1 MKKLFLLIFAAMTAL
16 FISCSK
22 DDNKSSYDPFRPVP
36 IRAAAGTRAYIQGNL
51 LSGKQVVQ
59 QTWGMKGRYPDGTPT
74 QGGGKLFTDVMRDT
88 INPALKLL
96 VKDVIGMSP
105 DRKSHKL
112 GDVFLTLRDVVF
124 ERGLHIE
131 NGDTTFCGYA
141 KDYSGV
147 LKYAHVMDT
156 IAYVPNA
163 QLIAAEPLV
172 RAAFERGDYD
182 ECYRILEKAYTFIPI
197 TGAQWRKL
205 KTENKN

>member
-1 MKKLFLLIFAAMTAL
+1 MKKLFLLMFAAMTAL

-59 QTWGMKGRYPDGTPT
+59 QTWGMKGKYPDGTPT
-74 QGGGKLFTDVMRDT
+74 QGGGKTFTEVMRDT

-96 VKDVIGMSP
+96 MQDVIGKSP
-105 DRKSHKL
+105 DKQSL
-112 GDVFLTLRDVVF
+112 VLDGFFLTLRDVVF
-124 ERGLHIE
+124 TRDLHIE
-131 NGDTTFCGYA
+131 GKDTVFCGYYD
-141 KDYSGV
+141 DYSGPI
-147 LKYAHVMDT
+147 LKPNIIDT

-172 RAAFERGDYD
+172 RAAFEKGDYN
-182 ECYRILEKAYTFIPI
+182 ECYRILEKAYSFIPI
-197 TGAQWRKL
+197 TGGKWRKL
-205 KTENKN
+205 KAENKN

>member
-1 MKKLFLLIFAAMTAL
+1 MKKLFLLIAVTTAL

-59 QTWGMKGRYPDGTPT
+59 QTWGMKGRYPDGTAT
-74 QGGGKLFTDVMRDT
+74 QGGGKLFTDAMRDT

-96 VKDVIGMSP
+96 MKDVVYSRTGE
-105 DRKSHKL
+105 
-112 GDVFLTLRDVVF
+112 DVKRLDGFFLTLRDVVF

-131 NGDTTFCGYA
+131 GKDTTFCGYA
-141 KDYSGV
+141 DDYSGV
-147 LKYAHVMDT
+147 LKYAHIMDT

-205 KTENKN
+205 KAENKN

>member
-1 MKKLFLLIFAAMTAL
+1 MTAL

-59 QTWGMKGRYPDGTPT
+59 QTWGMKGRYPDGTAT
-74 QGGGKLFTDVMRDT
+74 QGGGKLFTDAMRDT

-96 VKDVIGMSP
+96 MKDVVYSRTGE
-105 DRKSHKL
+105 
-112 GDVFLTLRDVVF
+112 DVKRLDGFFLTLRDVVF

-131 NGDTTFCGYA
+131 GKDTTFCGYA
-141 KDYSGV
+141 DDYSGV
-147 LKYAHVMDT
+147 LKYAHIMDT

-205 KTENKN
+205 KAENKN

>member
-1 MKKLFLLIFAAMTAL
+1 MKKLFLMFAVTTAL

-36 IRAAAGTRAYIQGNL
+36 IRAATGTRAYIQGNL

-59 QTWGMKGRYPDGTPT
+59 QTWGMKGMYPDGTPT
-74 QGGGKLFTDVMRDT
+74 QGGGKTFTEVMRDT

-96 VKDVIGMSP
+96 MKDVVYSRTGE
-105 DRKSHKL
+105 
-112 GDVFLTLRDVVF
+112 DVKRLDGFFLTLRDVVF
-124 ERGLHIE
+124 TRDLHVE
-131 NGDTTFCGYA
+131 GKDTVFCGY
-141 KDYSGV
+141 DDEYSGPILDPTV
-147 LKYAHVMDT
+147 IDT

-182 ECYRILEKAYTFIPI
+182 ACYRILEKAYTFIPI

-205 KTENKN
+205 KAEKRN

>member
-1 MKKLFLLIFAAMTAL
+1 MKKLFLLMFAAMTAL

-59 QTWGMKGRYPDGTPT
+59 QTWGMRGKYPDGTAT
-74 QGGGKLFTDVMRDT
+74 QGAKPFTDVMRDT
-88 INPALKLL
+88 INPAFKLL
-96 VKDVIGMSP
+96 MQDVLPPSP
-105 DRKSHKL
+105 DRKSHIL
-112 GDVFLTLRDVVF
+112 GDVFITLRDVVF
-124 ERGLHIE
+124 ERGLHVE
-131 NGDTTFCGYA
+131 GKDTVFCGYA
-141 KDYSGV
+141 KDYSGTILYPNV
-147 LKYAHVMDT
+147 TDT
-156 IAYVPNA
+156 VAYVPNA

-182 ECYRILEKAYTFIPI
+182 ECYRILEKAYSFIPI

-205 KTENKN
+205 KAENKN

>member
-1 MKKLFLLIFAAMTAL
+1 MLVAMTAL

-22 DDNKSSYDPFRPVP
+22 DDKSSYDPFRPVP

-59 QTWGMKGRYPDGTPT
+59 QTWGMKGKYPDGTPT
-74 QGGGKLFTDVMRDT
+74 QGGGKTFTEVMRDT

-96 VKDVIGMSP
+96 MQDVIGKSP
-105 DRKSHKL
+105 DKQSL
-112 GDVFLTLRDVVF
+112 VLDGFFLTLRDVVF
-124 ERGLHIE
+124 TRDLHIE
-131 NGDTTFCGYA
+131 GKDTVFCGYYD
-141 KDYSGV
+141 DYSGPIF
-147 LKYAHVMDT
+147 KPNIIDT

-172 RAAFERGDYD
+172 RAAFEKGDYN
-182 ECYRILEKAYTFIPI
+182 ECYRILEKAYSFIPI

-205 KTENKN
+205 KAENKN

>member
-1 MKKLFLLIFAAMTAL
+1 MKKLFLLIAVTTAL

-51 LSGKQVVQ
+51 LTGKQVVQ
-59 QTWGMKGRYPDGTPT
+59 QTWGMKGKYPDGTPT
-74 QGGGKLFTDVMRDT
+74 QGGGKTFTEVMRDT

-96 VKDVIGMSP
+96 MQDVIGKSP
-105 DRKSHKL
+105 DKQSL
-112 GDVFLTLRDVVF
+112 VLDGFFLTLRDVVF
-124 ERGLHIE
+124 TRDLHIE
-131 NGDTTFCGYA
+131 GKDTVFCGYYD
-141 KDYSGV
+141 DYSGPI
-147 LKYAHVMDT
+147 LKPNIIDT

-172 RAAFERGDYD
+172 RAAFEKGDYN
-182 ECYRILEKAYTFIPI
+182 ECYRILEKAYSFIPI

-205 KTENKN
+205 KAENKN

>member
-1 MKKLFLLIFAAMTAL
+1 MFAAMTAL

-59 QTWGMKGRYPDGTPT
+59 QTWGMKGRYPDGTAT
-74 QGGGKLFTDVMRDT
+74 QGGGKLFTDAMRDT

-96 VKDVIGMSP
+96 MKDVVYSRTGE
-105 DRKSHKL
+105 
-112 GDVFLTLRDVVF
+112 DVKRLDGFFLTLRDVVF
-124 ERGLHIE
+124 TRDLHVE
-131 NGDTTFCGYA
+131 GKDTVFCGYYD
-141 KDYSGV
+141 DYSGPI
-147 LKYAHVMDT
+147 LYPNVMDT

-205 KTENKN
+205 KAENKN

>member
-1 MKKLFLLIFAAMTAL
+1 MTRSVL
-16 FISCSK
+16 
-22 DDNKSSYDPFRPVP
+22 YL

-59 QTWGMKGRYPDGTPT
+59 QTWGMKGKYPDGTPT
-74 QGGGKLFTDVMRDT
+74 QGGGKTFTEVMRDT

-96 VKDVIGMSP
+96 VKNVIGMSP

-131 NGDTTFCGYA
+131 GKDTTFCGYA
-141 KDYSGV
+141 DDYSGV
-147 LKYAHVMDT
+147 LKYAHIMDT

-197 TGAQWRKL
+197 TGVQWRKL
-205 KTENKN
+205 KAENKN

>member
-1 MKKLFLLIFAAMTAL
+1 MKKLFLLIFAVTTAL

-59 QTWGMKGRYPDGTPT
+59 QTWGMKGMYPDGTPT
-74 QGGGKLFTDVMRDT
+74 QGGGKTFTEVMRDT

-124 ERGLHIE
+124 TRGLHVE
-131 NGDTTFCGYA
+131 GKDTVFCGYA
-141 KDYSGV
+141 KDYSGTILYPNV
-147 LKYAHVMDT
+147 TDT
-156 IAYVPNA
+156 VAYVPNS

-172 RAAFERGDYD
+172 RAAFEKGEYN

-197 TGAQWRKL
+197 TGGKWRKL
-205 KTENKN
+205 KAENKN

>member
-1 MKKLFLLIFAAMTAL
+1 MFAAMTAL

-59 QTWGMKGRYPDGTPT
+59 QTWGMKGRYPDGTAT
-74 QGGGKLFTDVMRDT
+74 QGGGKLFTDAMRDT
-88 INPALKLL
+88 INPAFKLL
-96 VKDVIGMSP
+96 MQDVLPPSP
-105 DRKSHKL
+105 DRKSLML
-112 GDVFLTLRDVVF
+112 GNFFITLRDVVF
-124 ERGLHIE
+124 ERGLHVE
-131 NGDTTFCGYA
+131 GKDTVFCGYA
-141 KDYSGV
+141 KDYSGTILYPNV
-147 LKYAHVMDT
+147 TDT
-156 IAYVPNA
+156 VAYVPNA

-205 KTENKN
+205 KAENKN

>member
-1 MKKLFLLIFAAMTAL
+1 MKKLFLMFAAMTAL

-59 QTWGMKGRYPDGTPT
+59 QTWGMKGRYPDGTAM
-74 QGGGKLFTDVMRDT
+74 QGGGKLFTDAMRDT

-96 VKDVIGMSP
+96 MKDVVYSRTGE
-105 DRKSHKL
+105 
-112 GDVFLTLRDVVF
+112 DVKRLDGFFLTLRDVVF

-131 NGDTTFCGYA
+131 GKDTTFCGYA
-141 KDYSGV
+141 DDYSGV
-147 LKYAHVMDT
+147 LKYAHIMDT

-182 ECYRILEKAYTFIPI
+182 ACYRILEKAYTFIPI

-205 KTENKN
+205 KAEKRN

>member
-1 MKKLFLLIFAAMTAL
+1 MFAAVTAL

-59 QTWGMKGRYPDGTPT
+59 QTWGMKGKYPDGTAT
-74 QGGGKLFTDVMRDT
+74 QGAKPFTDVMRDT
-88 INPALKLL
+88 INPAFKLL
-96 VKDVIGMSP
+96 MQDVLPPSP
-105 DRKSHKL
+105 DRKSHIL
-112 GDVFLTLRDVVF
+112 GDVFITLRDVVF
-124 ERGLHIE
+124 ERGLHVE
-131 NGDTTFCGYA
+131 GKDTVFCGYA
-141 KDYSGV
+141 KDYSGTILYPNV
-147 LKYAHVMDT
+147 TDT
-156 IAYVPNA
+156 VAYVPNG

-205 KTENKN
+205 KAENKN

>member
-1 MKKLFLLIFAAMTAL
+1 MKKLFLLMFAAMTAL

-22 DDNKSSYDPFRPVP
+22 DDKSSYDPFRPVP

-59 QTWGMKGRYPDGTPT
+59 QTWGMKGRYPDGTAT
-74 QGGGKLFTDVMRDT
+74 QGGGKLFTDAMRDT

-96 VKDVIGMSP
+96 MKDVVYSRTGE
-105 DRKSHKL
+105 
-112 GDVFLTLRDVVF
+112 DVKRLDGFFLTLRDVVF
-124 ERGLHIE
+124 TRGLHIE
-131 NGDTTFCGYA
+131 GKDTTFCGYDD
-141 KDYSGV
+141 DYSGV
-147 LKYAHVMDT
+147 LKYAHAWDT

-205 KTENKN
+205 KAEKRN

>member
-1 MKKLFLLIFAAMTAL
+1 MKKLFLLMFAAVTAL

-59 QTWGMKGRYPDGTPT
+59 QTWGMKGKYPDGTPT
-74 QGGGKLFTDVMRDT
+74 QGGGKTFTEVMRDT

-96 VKDVIGMSP
+96 MQDVIGKSP
-105 DRKSHKL
+105 DKQSL
-112 GDVFLTLRDVVF
+112 VLDGFFLTLRDVVF
-124 ERGLHIE
+124 TRDLHIE
-131 NGDTTFCGYA
+131 GKDTVFCGYYD
-141 KDYSGV
+141 DYSGPI
-147 LKYAHVMDT
+147 LKPNIIDT

-172 RAAFERGDYD
+172 RAAFEKGDYN
-182 ECYRILEKAYTFIPI
+182 ECYRILEKAYSFIPI

-205 KTENKN
+205 KAENKN

>member
-1 MKKLFLLIFAAMTAL
+1 MKKFLLIFAAMTAL

-59 QTWGMKGRYPDGTPT
+59 QTWGMKGRYPDGTAT
-74 QGGGKLFTDVMRDT
+74 QGGGKLFTDAMRDT

-96 VKDVIGMSP
+96 MKDVVYSRTGE
-105 DRKSHKL
+105 
-112 GDVFLTLRDVVF
+112 DVKRLDGFFLTLRDVVF
-124 ERGLHIE
+124 TRDLHVE
-131 NGDTTFCGYA
+131 GKDTVFCGYYD
-141 KDYSGV
+141 DYSGPI
-147 LKYAHVMDT
+147 LYPNVMDT

-172 RAAFERGDYD
+172 RAAFERGDYN

-205 KTENKN
+205 KAENKN

>member
-1 MKKLFLLIFAAMTAL
+1 MKKLFLLFAAMTAL

-59 QTWGMKGRYPDGTPT
+59 QTWGMKGKYPDGTPT
-74 QGGGKLFTDVMRDT
+74 QGGGKTFTEVMRDT

-96 VKDVIGMSP
+96 MQDVIGKSP
-105 DRKSHKL
+105 DKQSL
-112 GDVFLTLRDVVF
+112 VLDGFFLTLRDVVF
-124 ERGLHIE
+124 TRDLHIE
-131 NGDTTFCGYA
+131 GKDTVFCGYYD
-141 KDYSGV
+141 DYSGPI
-147 LKYAHVMDT
+147 LKPNIIDT

-182 ECYRILEKAYTFIPI
+182 ECYRILEKAYSFIPI

-205 KTENKN
+205 KAENKN

>member
-1 MKKLFLLIFAAMTAL
+1 MKKLFLLMFAAMTAL

-59 QTWGMKGRYPDGTPT
+59 QTWGMKGRYPDGTAT
-74 QGGGKLFTDVMRDT
+74 QGGGKLFTDAMRDT

-96 VKDVIGMSP
+96 MKDVVYSRTGE
-105 DRKSHKL
+105 
-112 GDVFLTLRDVVF
+112 DVKRLDGFFLTLRDVVF
-124 ERGLHIE
+124 TRGLHIE
-131 NGDTTFCGYA
+131 GKDTTFCGYDD
-141 KDYSGV
+141 DYSGV
-147 LKYAHVMDT
+147 LKYAHAWDT

-205 KTENKN
+205 KAEKRN

>member
-1 MKKLFLLIFAAMTAL
+1 MKKLFLLIFAVTTAL

-59 QTWGMKGRYPDGTPT
+59 QTWGMKGKYPDGTPT
-74 QGGGKLFTDVMRDT
+74 QGGGKTFTEVMRDT

-96 VKDVIGMSP
+96 MKDVVYSRTGE
-105 DRKSHKL
+105 
-112 GDVFLTLRDVVF
+112 DVKRLDGFFLTLRDVVF
-124 ERGLHIE
+124 TRDLHVE
-131 NGDTTFCGYA
+131 GKDTVFCGY
-141 KDYSGV
+141 DDEYSGPILDPTV
-147 LKYAHVMDT
+147 IDT

-172 RAAFERGDYD
+172 RAAFERGAYD
-182 ECYRILEKAYTFIPI
+182 ACYRILEKAYTFIPI

-205 KTENKN
+205 KAEKRN

>member
-1 MKKLFLLIFAAMTAL
+1 MKKLFLLIYAATAAL

-59 QTWGMKGRYPDGTPT
+59 QTWGMKGRYPDGTAT
-74 QGGGKLFTDVMRDT
+74 QGGGKLFTDAMRDT

-96 VKDVIGMSP
+96 MKDVVYSRTGE
-105 DRKSHKL
+105 
-112 GDVFLTLRDVVF
+112 DVKRLDGFFLTLRDVVF
-124 ERGLHIE
+124 TRGLHIE
-131 NGDTTFCGYA
+131 GKDTTFCGYDD
-141 KDYSGV
+141 DYSGV
-147 LKYAHVMDT
+147 LKYAHAWDT

-205 KTENKN
+205 KAEKRN

>member
-1 MKKLFLLIFAAMTAL
+1 MKKLFLLMFAAMTAL

-59 QTWGMKGRYPDGTPT
+59 QTWGMKGKYPDGTPT
-74 QGGGKLFTDVMRDT
+74 QGGGKTFTEVMRDT

-96 VKDVIGMSP
+96 MQDVIGKSP
-105 DRKSHKL
+105 DKQSL
-112 GDVFLTLRDVVF
+112 VLDGFFLTLRDVVF
-124 ERGLHIE
+124 TRDLHIE
-131 NGDTTFCGYA
+131 GKDTVFCGYYD
-141 KDYSGV
+141 DYSGPI
-147 LKYAHVMDT
+147 LKPNIIDT

-172 RAAFERGDYD
+172 RAAFEKGDYN

-197 TGAQWRKL
+197 TGGKWRKL
-205 KTENKN
+205 KAENKN

>member
-1 MKKLFLLIFAAMTAL
+1 MFAAVTAL

-59 QTWGMKGRYPDGTPT
+59 QTWGMRGKYPDGTAT
-74 QGGGKLFTDVMRDT
+74 QGAKPFTDVMRDT
-88 INPALKLL
+88 INPAFKLL
-96 VKDVIGMSP
+96 MQDVLPPSP
-105 DRKSHKL
+105 DRKSHIL
-112 GDVFLTLRDVVF
+112 GDVFITLRDVVF
-124 ERGLHIE
+124 ERGLHVE
-131 NGDTTFCGYA
+131 GKDTVFCGYA
-141 KDYSGV
+141 KDYSGTILYPNV
-147 LKYAHVMDT
+147 TDT
-156 IAYVPNA
+156 VAYVPNA

-182 ECYRILEKAYTFIPI
+182 ECYRILEKAYSFIPI

-205 KTENKN
+205 KAENKN

>member
-1 MKKLFLLIFAAMTAL
+1 MKKLFLLMFAATTAL
-16 FISCSK
+16 FISCSQ

-59 QTWGMKGRYPDGTPT
+59 QTWGMKGMYPDGTAT
-74 QGGGKLFTDVMRDT
+74 QGAKPFTDTMRDT

-96 VKDVIGMSP
+96 MQDVIGKSP
-105 DRKSHKL
+105 DKQSL
-112 GDVFLTLRDVVF
+112 VLDGFFLTLRDVVF
-124 ERGLHIE
+124 TRGLHIE
-131 NGDTTFCGYA
+131 GKDTTFCGYA
-141 KDYSGV
+141 DDYSGV

-182 ECYRILEKAYTFIPI
+182 ECYRILEKAYSFIPI
-197 TGAQWRKL
+197 TGGKWRKL
-205 KTENKN
+205 KAENKN

>member
-1 MKKLFLLIFAAMTAL
+1 MKKLFLLMFAATAAL

-59 QTWGMKGRYPDGTPT
+59 QTWGMKGKYPDGTPT
-74 QGGGKLFTDVMRDT
+74 QGGGKTFTEVMRDT

-96 VKDVIGMSP
+96 MQDVIGKSP
-105 DRKSHKL
+105 DKQSL
-112 GDVFLTLRDVVF
+112 VLDGFFLTLRDVVF
-124 ERGLHIE
+124 TRDLHIE
-131 NGDTTFCGYA
+131 GKDTVFCGYYD
-141 KDYSGV
+141 DYSGPI
-147 LKYAHVMDT
+147 LKPNIIDT
-156 IAYVPNA
+156 IAYVPNS

-182 ECYRILEKAYTFIPI
+182 ACYRILEKAYSFIPI

-205 KTENKN
+205 KSENKN